1 MFVFLYSHL
10 PPFLSKS
17 QALLHSLLTWM
28 VLPAESKETPQQ
40 SYEVKEPRLESLGW
54 KRPRFMSWKRPENL
68 DDLHWF
74 TRLFIKASDGW
85 FLVYRFWRS
94 KIWVC
99 LQMWYTTPH
108 GHCHGKEMQCIMG
121 NIWKNDE
128 QNKEQIMKN
137 HEARW
142 KTMEFKG
149 SFLSDQVIFFYT
161 KFASGLGGAGDF
173 GAATWG
179 FVEMNVL
186 KETDG
191 WMDGQTDGWMDGR
204 AGRWMDGRTDG
215 RMDGLMDGWTDG
227 WIDGWMHGL
236 FFLHKLCLD
245 MFRCV
250 FVQACLV
257 VDEFIFVCLM
267 QWLMVEWLIDVAW
280 LQVEITPPSLVA

>member
-1 MFVFLYSHL
+1 MGFQYVYCLLLSQMFLLIHNVNSLIPISKRFFNPVCSFFLYSHL

-204 AGRWMDGRTDG
+204 AGRWMDGRTAEWMDWWMDG
-215 RMDGLMDGWTDG
+215 RMDGLMDGCMDC
-227 WIDGWMHGL
+227 
-236 FFLHKLCLD
+236 FF
-245 MFRCV
+245 FINCV
-250 FVQACLV
+250 
-257 VDEFIFVCLM
+257 
-267 QWLMVEWLIDVAW
+267 
-280 LQVEITPPSLVA
+280 